1 MKRLLCMLLGLL
13 LCLPCALGEEGAGY
27 LGDEQTMLTVTQPAA
42 LCPLPGGEV
51 LTQLAAGTRL
61 IATGETFVAEDD
73 AAWYEVYLPEYGYG
87 FLDARCVQEEEGKS
101 VPYHPGFGVSV
112 SLFTV
117 EDPEQYRVEVVS
129 LDGLEFPVVELTQI
143 WAQAQT
149 DGQYHMIAA
158 FSTAP
163 DVCKTTNERL
173 CATLY
178 DLEGTPLEV
187 VTLYFHAP
195 NWGR

>member
-27 LGDEQTMLTVTQPAA
+27 LGDGRTMLTVTQPAA
-42 LCPLPGGEV
+42 LCPLPGGEA

-61 IATGETFVAEDD
+61 IATGETFMTEDD

-87 FLDARCVQEEEGKS
+87 FLDTRCVQAEEGKS
-101 VPYHPGFGVSV
+101 VPYQPGFGVSV

-117 EDPEQYRVEVVS
+117 GDPEQYRVEVVS
-129 LDGLEFPVVELTQI
+129 LDGLEFPVVTFQYIMPQQQE
-143 WAQAQT
+143 
-149 DGQYHMIAA
+149 DGRYLLIAVFA
-158 FSTAP
+158 TAS
-163 DVCKTTNERL
+163 DVCKTLKENL

-178 DLEGTPLEV
+178 DPDGQPLEV
-187 VTLYFHAP
+187 VPLYFHAP
-195 NWGR
+195 SWGR